1 MPRPQ
6 PNTDLFGFFIAD
18 LADAIAARLQRAA
31 PSGARK
37 AGASLR
43 GPKRKKGQKRTPDS
57 LAELTSALLGHIKS
71 NPGQRI
77 EQIAAALKI
86 PTSELKLPAQKLIAG
101 KAVKTKGQRRGTHY
115 FAA

>member
-6 PNTDLFGFFIAD
+6 ANTDLFGFFIAD

-31 PSGARK
+31 PAGARK

-43 GPKRKKGQKRTPDS
+43 GPKRRKGEKRTPDS